1 MKAKNYLSILFATLA
16 ICFKLEAQSVGINA
30 DGSAPHLSSILDVK
44 STSKG
49 LLMPRMTS
57 AQRTGIV
64 SPATALTVF
73 DTQTNS
79 YWYYKAGAWTEL
91 KGFALPLEESANVSY
106 SALQINNNH
115 STGTAITGAS
125 EEGGI
130 GVYGAS
136 FQGYGGFFSTVSNI
150 YALKTQGGAQVNGR
164 LDVKDSSVVF
174 TAPNTHSGA
183 NNFKDTPVT
192 GNGARLMW
200 YADKAAFRAGEVGS
214 TSVEPG
220 SPTVWNKE
228 NIGIGSVAMG
238 FGTEASGVGSMA
250 IGGLSKASGAHSVA
264 MGYKSVAKSALS
276 FAMGNFAEATYEGAI
291 AFGGQTHA
299 TGYYS
304 MATGLFSWASGTLS
318 TAMGVASKA
327 RSLGELA
334 VGVFCTDY
342 VSSADSARLF
352 VVGDGTEVV
361 QHDAFTVVKSGHV
374 GVGFGV
380 GTSAI
385 NTYNFSV
392 NGSAAKPGSNT
403 WTITSDAR
411 TKKNIERYRSGLKEV
426 LAINPVRFQYNEL
439 SGYADTTSR
448 YVGVLAQEI
457 EKVLP
462 SAVSIV
468 KNDHLVKDKL
478 VYDGNELVYTLIN
491 AIKELSEANTALNAR
506 VLALEEVSARNA
518 SVRQAQ
524 IVGREASTPIV
535 MVNQDAPRP

>member
-1 MKAKNYLSILFATLA
+1 MKTKNYLFILFATLA

-30 DGSAPHLSSILDVK
+30 DGSAPNPSSILDVK
-44 STSKG
+44 STNKG

-57 AQRTGIV
+57 AQRTGIAA
-64 SPATALTVF
+64 PATGLTVF

-91 KGFALPLEESANVSY
+91 KGFALPLEESANVSF

-115 STGTAITGAS
+115 LTGTAITGAA
-125 EEGGI
+125 EKGGI

-136 FQGYGGFFSTVSNI
+136 FQGYGGFFSSVSNT

-174 TAPNTHSGA
+174 TAPNTHSAAG
-183 NNFKDTPVT
+183 NFKDTPVT

-214 TSVEPG
+214 IHAVPG

-238 FGTEASGVGSMA
+238 FGTEASGLGSMA
-250 IGGLSKASGAHSVA
+250 IGGLSIARGAYSVA
-264 MGYKSVAKSALS
+264 MGNNSVAKSTLS
-276 FAMGNFAEATYEGAI
+276 FAFGNNAEATFEGAV
-291 AFGGQTHA
+291 AFGEQTHA

-304 MATGLFSWASGTLS
+304 MATGTFTWASGSLS
-318 TAMGVASKA
+318 TAMGLSSKA

-334 VGVFCTDY
+334 IGTRCTDY

-352 VVGDGTEVV
+352 VVGNGTDFAD
-361 QHDAFTVVKSGHV
+361 HDAFTVVKSGHV

-385 NTYNFSV
+385 NTYDFSV

-457 EKVLP
+457 KKILP

-468 KNDHLVKDKL
+468 KNDRLVKDKL

-491 AIKELSEANTALNAR
+491 AIKDLSEANTALNAR
-506 VLALEEVSARNA
+506 VLALEEVNARSA
-518 SVRQAQ
+518 
-524 IVGREASTPIV
+524 